1 MANVIENPTWEA
13 GIYRIETSDPVIG
26 GENGIS
32 NAPHKQLA
40 NRTSFL
46 KVEQDTIKGKLDA
59 AGVGA
64 ASLFTGD
71 LNNLRTSGF
80 HFADTGHTNG
90 PGGNGHVIVDRKDDN
105 SVFQVFSVEGS
116 SNVFIRKRVGGTWGS
131 WQRVLLGDDAVSLVQ
146 PGTVISHASSVLP
159 SGYLKCNGASV
170 SRTTYQALFNSIGLQ
185 FGLALAAL
193 ANGSTTITFG
203 LVSHGYSTGNAVTVE
218 ARQGQLLPSPLVA
231 GTVYFVRVLASNT
244 ISLHAS
250 NSDAINNVNP
260 IALANTTSFRIWNST
275 TFPIPDL
282 RGEFVR
288 GWDDGRGVDTNRVFG
303 SSQADEIKAHTHSL
317 LQNGNDNILPTGGTT
332 NYRPGADTAAS
343 GLTGST
349 GGSETR
355 PRNVALSYFI
365 KF

>member
-1 MANVIENPTWEA
+1 MANVTENPTWEA

-26 GENGIS
+26 GESGIS

-105 SVFQVFSVEGS
+105 SVFQVFSVEGN

-185 FGLALAAL
+185 FGDAVAAIS
-193 ANGSTTITFG
+193 AGGSVLSRGIIP
-203 LVSHGYSTGNAVTVE
+203 HGRVTGDAVTV
-218 ARQGQLLPSPLVA
+218 QGRVGVTLPSPLVE
-231 GTVYFVRVLASNT
+231 GTVYYFRSVSTFNF
-244 ISLHAS
+244 SLHPT
-250 NSDAINNVNP
+250 NSDAVNNTNAIV
-260 IALANTTSFRIWNST
+260 ISNTNSFRLWGST

-303 SSQADEIKAHTHSL
+303 SSQTDEIKTHNHSL
-317 LQNGNDNILPTGGTT
+317 LQNGNDNISPSGGTT
-332 NYRPGADTAAS
+332 NYRPGADTAAG
-343 GLTGST
+343 GLTGTT
-349 GGSETR
+349 GGTETR

>member
-1 MANVIENPTWEA
+1 MANVTETPTWEN

-26 GENGIS
+26 GENGVS

-40 NRTSFL
+40 NRTSYL

-90 PGGNGHVIVDRKDDN
+90 PGGNGHVIVDRRDDN
-105 SVFQVFSVEGS
+105 SVFQVFSVEAND
-116 SNVFIRKRVGGTWGS
+116 NVFIRKRAGGTWGS
-131 WQRVLLGDDAVSLVQ
+131 WRRVLLGDDAVGLVQ

-185 FGLALAAL
+185 FSNIVSSQTGI
-193 ANGSTTITFG
+193 ANVTGQTATY
-203 LVSHGYSTGNAVTVE
+203 VTGNSVTV
-218 ARQGQLLPSPLVA
+218 QPQVGDTLPSPLVA
-231 GTVYFVRVLASNT
+231 GTVYFARQFGAGIT
-244 ISLHAS
+244 LHPT
-250 NSDAINNVNP
+250 NSDAVNNTNAITLSVAKQFR
-260 IALANTTSFRIWNST
+260 IALSNEFTL
-275 TFPIPDL
+275 PDL
-282 RGEFVR
+282 RSEFIR
-288 GWDDGRGVDTNRVFG
+288 GWDDGRGVDSGRIFG
-303 SSQADEIKAHTHSL
+303 SSQADEIRSHTHGI
-317 LQNGNDNILPTGGTT
+317 LQNGNDNITPTGGTT
-332 NYRPGADTAAS
+332 NYRPGADTAL
-343 GLTGST
+343 GGVTGST
-349 GGSETR
+349 GGAETR
-355 PRNVALSYFI
+355 PRNIALSYFI